1 VGYETAG
8 IQTFGSPPLERA
20 LAELAERQWG
30 VVSLEQLRASGF
42 GDGAIKSRAR
52 SGRLHRLHRGV
63 YAVGHRSL
71 RREGRFVAAVLAC
84 GPGAVLSHR
93 SASWHWGLLGT
104 DQAAVDVTARRGR
117 RGGPGVRLHRARSL
131 DARDTTT
138 HRGIPITTV
147 ARTLLDLAATV
158 RADRLER
165 AYAQAL
171 HLHLYDQR
179 AIDALLGRAN
189 GHRGAT
195 PLARA
200 TAREPKLTRS
210 DWEIRMLKLIRDHG
224 LPEPL
229 VNHPLTAPDHGHC
242 EVDFYWPKQRLIVET
257 DSWSAHGSKTAY
269 EQDRARDAALQA
281 SGIRV
286 VRFAWRA
293 RDETILRRLRALL
306 ASG

>member
-1 VGYETAG
+1 M
-8 IQTFGSPPLERA
+8 
-20 LAELAERQWG
+20 
-30 VVSLEQLRASGF
+30 
-42 GDGAIKSRAR
+42 SRAQLGALGLGSDAIQWR
-52 SGRLHRLHRGV
+52 ARTGRFVRLHRGV
-63 YAVGHRSL
+63 YAVGHRSV
-71 RREGRFVAAVLAC
+71 RREGRLLAAVLAC

-93 SASWHWGLLGT
+93 SAAWHWGLLGT

-117 RGGPGVRLHRARSL
+117 RGGPGIRLHRARSL

-138 HRGIPITTV
+138 HESIPITTV

-171 HLHLYDQR
+171 HLQLYDQR
-179 AIDALLGRAN
+179 AIDDLLGRAN

-195 PLARA
+195 PLAQA
-200 TAREPKLTRS
+200 TAREPRLTRS
-210 DWEIRMLKLIRDHG
+210 DWEARMLRLIRDHG

-229 VNHPLTAPDHGHC
+229 VNHALIAPDHGHC
-242 EVDFYWPKQRLIVET
+242 EVDFFWPKQRLIVET

-281 SGIRV
+281 AGYRV
-286 VRFAWRA
+286 VRFTWHTP
-293 RDETILRRLRALL
+293 DTTIPTRLRALL

>member
-158 RADRLER
+158 
-165 AYAQAL
+165 
-171 HLHLYDQR
+171 
-179 AIDALLGRAN
+179 
-189 GHRGAT
+189 
-195 PLARA
+195 
-200 TAREPKLTRS
+200 
-210 DWEIRMLKLIRDHG
+210 
-224 LPEPL
+224 
-229 VNHPLTAPDHGHC
+229 PD
-242 EVDFYWPKQRLIVET
+242 P
-257 DSWSAHGSKTAY
+257 
-269 EQDRARDAALQA
+269 AA
-281 SGIRV
+281 
-286 VRFAWRA
+286 
-293 RDETILRRLRALL
+293 
-306 ASG
+306 

>member
-1 VGYETAG
+1 VGY
-8 IQTFGSPPLERA
+8 QTRDIHGFDRPPLDRA
-20 LAELAERQWG
+20 IAELAGRQWG
-30 VVSLEQLRASGF
+30 VVSRAQL
-42 GDGAIKSRAR
+42 GALGLGADAMQWRAR
-52 SGRLHRLHRGV
+52 TGRLVRLHRGV
-63 YAVGHRSL
+63 YAVGHGSV
-71 RREGRFVAAVLAC
+71 RREGHFLAAVLAC

-93 SASWHWGLLGT
+93 SAAWHWGLLGS
-104 DQAAVDVTARRGR
+104 DQAVVDVTARRGR
-117 RGGPGVRLHRARSL
+117 RGGPGIRLHRARSL

-138 HRGIPITTV
+138 HQGIAITTV

-171 HLHLYDQR
+171 QLQLYDHG
-179 AIDALLGRAN
+179 AISDVLARAN

-195 PLARA
+195 PLATA
-200 TAREPKLTRS
+200 TAREPRLTRS
-210 DWEIRMLKLIRDHG
+210 DWEARFLKLVRDHG

-229 VNHPLTAPDHGHC
+229 VNHALTAPDHGHC
-242 EVDFYWPKQRLIVET
+242 EVDFYWPAQRLVVET
-257 DSWSAHGSKTAY
+257 DSWSAHGSRAAY

-281 SGIRV
+281 AGIRV

-293 RDETILRRLRALL
+293 RDETILRRLRVLL